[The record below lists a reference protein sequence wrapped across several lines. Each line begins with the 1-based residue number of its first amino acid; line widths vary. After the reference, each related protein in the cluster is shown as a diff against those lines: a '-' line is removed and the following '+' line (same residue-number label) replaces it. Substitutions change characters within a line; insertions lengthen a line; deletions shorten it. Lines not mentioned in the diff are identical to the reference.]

1 MPASGRGRRQQTVD
15 ILPGLLDKRTPY
27 AKRPVVPAIVE
38 RETGAVLMI
47 VDDRTEAETISLEL
61 LRAGVRADVVN
72 LPTRLTREASTD

>member
-1 MPASGRGRRQQTVD
+1 
-15 ILPGLLDKRTPY
+15 
-27 AKRPVVPAIVE
+27 VPAIVE